1 MKKLVL
7 LILLFCSPAFAATYY
22 LRPDG
27 TNADSDCS
35 GSSACC
41 AGAMDVSDHN
51 AASFSAND
59 IIYVCNDDVYSAD
72 VLRFIMPSSGSLGNP
87 ITYTGDPSN
96 KPVLGGPTDVTDAPL
111 SWANTGDWTDNA
123 DNTWTIA
130 LTARPIR
137 RLWVDGTEWLSA
149 DALGNVDADNP
160 WWQVAGGGDLTVYT
174 GGAGEPNNPATLY
187 TTFTGL
193 GGQQSMIY
201 MNNKEYITIENLNV
215 RSGNYYGAIQVYAS
229 NNIIIQ
235 NCDIGNYGFYGVYVY
250 GNSGGDDESHHVT
263 IQNNNI
269 DALWALSYD
278 YVPGTYGAFEGILF
292 SNGVYSSIIKNN
304 IIKDFGHAGINLAWT
319 IADPGG
325 GYVGNNLN
333 VIESNDISAPNHAYG
348 RGFSIYGITNMSNDN
363 IVRFNTFHD
372 LTIQNQIGGEDN
384 IIHNNIFKNY
394 TDGGVAGEGDKTG
407 PLSLSVVAGAG
418 QVNDGTK
425 IYNNTV
431 SSTDGFCLRIVD
443 NDLPNGVVNA
453 EFTNNICENTGTGN
467 SNIAIYVEN
476 DADITGITYTNNDIY
491 SSATTTTID
500 YRGTTSTV
508 AAWSATGTDS
518 QSSNITGDP
527 IFVNAA
533 GGNFR
538 LKHSSPAIDAGV
550 KVATQVDGWSSFY
563 NDKRLCG
570 AGADIGADEY
580 CEDSEI
586 SIFRVDQT
594 SSKTSDW
601 YAP

>member
-1 MKKLVL
+1 M
-7 LILLFCSPAFAATYY
+7 
-22 LRPDG
+22 
-27 TNADSDCS
+27 
-35 GSSACC
+35 
-41 AGAMDVSDHN
+41 
-51 AASFSAND
+51 
-59 IIYVCNDDVYSAD
+59 
-72 VLRFIMPSSGSLGNP
+72 
-87 ITYTGDPSN
+87 
-96 KPVLGGPTDVTDAPL
+96 
-111 SWANTGDWTDNA
+111 
-123 DNTWTIA
+123 
-130 LTARPIR
+130 
-137 RLWVDGTEWLSA
+137 
-149 DALGNVDADNP
+149 
-160 WWQVAGGGDLTVYT
+160 
-174 GGAGEPNNPATLY
+174 
-187 TTFTGL
+187 
-193 GGQQSMIY
+193 
-201 MNNKEYITIENLNV
+201 
-215 RSGNYYGAIQVYAS
+215 
-229 NNIIIQ
+229 
-235 NCDIGNYGFYGVYVY
+235 
-250 GNSGGDDESHHVT
+250 
-263 IQNNNI
+263 
-269 DALWALSYD
+269 
-278 YVPGTYGAFEGILF
+278 
-292 SNGVYSSIIKNN
+292 
-304 IIKDFGHAGINLAWT
+304 AWT

-518 QSSNITGDP
+518 QSSNISGDP
-527 IFVNAA
+527 LFVNAA
-533 GGNFR
+533 GGNFN
-538 LKHSSPAIDAGV
+538 LKTGSPAINAGSDLGDAYTYDFNGYRN
-550 KVATQVDGWSSFY
+550 QDFYGSGWE
-563 NDKRLCG
+563 
-570 AGADIGADEY
+570 IGALIY
-580 CEDSEI
+580 PSRKIHRRI
-586 SIFRVDQT
+586 SGQGV
-594 SSKTSDW
+594 
-601 YAP
+601 Y